1 MAALDQIK
9 TIVVVIMENR
19 SFDHVLGYLSLP
31 QYGGRTDVDGLVN
44 LDTDP
49 RFASEYDQQ
58 IYRPFPMADGRLL
71 HDLPHGRREVAV
83 QLAVSGGTP
92 TMSGFVRAYVEA
104 SHSIVEQ
111 PPPLGYL
118 TPDSVFMSDFLA
130 RNYLVCDRWFA
141 PLPTDTQPN
150 RVMAFTG
157 SATVDDTQTRLIPHR
172 NLVFDWLK
180 RRGVRWRAYHCGF
193 SFFPLF
199 GEFDQILG
207 GNFHSMR
214 QLASDIASDDDDEV
228 PQVIFIEPEYGDSP
242 VHFGFSPNDNHPP
255 DPIGPGEHF
264 LRDVYTALS
273 SSPRWAQ
280 TMLVVIHDEH
290 GGFFDHV
297 APLPVKIPVP
307 AGALYQEPFVTTG
320 VRVPALIASPFVRGG
335 TCYRG
340 NLDHTS
346 LLQLFAEKFAG
357 DRRAYSDD
365 VNRRLDQGIESVSS
379 VLSPQPRRDV
389 PAAPATAVSV
399 TQVLRSTKRLINENQ
414 KALLLAGQKL
424 LAHDRARAIRQFPEL
439 VHLQS

>member
-9 TIVVVIMENR
+9 LIVVVMMENR

-31 QYGGRTDVDGLVN
+31 QYGGRIDIDGLIN
-44 LDTDP
+44 PDTDP
-49 RFASEYDQQ
+49 RFASEYDHQ
-58 IYRPFPMADGRLL
+58 IYRPFPMADGPLP
-71 HDLPHGRREVAV
+71 HDLPHSRREVAV

-92 TMSGFVRAYVEA
+92 TMSGFVQAYVDM

-141 PLPTDTQPN
+141 PLPTDTHPN

-157 SATVDDTQTRLIPHR
+157 SATVDETKSRIIPHR
-172 NLVFDWLK
+172 NLVFDWLT

-199 GEFDQILG
+199 GAFGHILG

-214 QLASDIASDDDDEV
+214 QLASDIDSDADDKV

-242 VHFGFSPNDNHPP
+242 VHFGFVPNDNHPP
-255 DPIGPGEHF
+255 VPIGPGEHF
-264 LRDVYTALS
+264 LRDVYAALT
-273 SSPRWAQ
+273 SSPRWAE
-280 TMLVVIHDEH
+280 TMLIVIHDEH

-297 APLPVKIPVP
+297 APLPVKTRVP
-307 AGALYQEPFVTTG
+307 QSALYQEPFVTTG
-320 VRVPALIASPFVRGG
+320 VRVPALVASPFVPAG
-335 TCYRG
+335 TCYHG
-340 NLDHTS
+340 TLDHTS
-346 LLQLFAEKFAG
+346 VLQLLAEKFAG

-365 VNRRLDQGIESVSS
+365 VNRRIDQGIENLSS
-379 VLSPQPRRDV
+379 VLVAQQRRDV
-389 PAAPATAVSV
+389 PTVPTTVVSV
-399 TQVLRSTKRLINENQ
+399 TQVLRATQPAITENQ
-414 KALLLAGQKL
+414 KALLLAGQQL
-424 LAHDRARAIRQFPEL
+424 LAYDRAGAIRQFPEL
-439 VHLQS
+439 LQVQS

>member
-1 MAALDQIK
+1 
-9 TIVVVIMENR
+9 
-19 SFDHVLGYLSLP
+19 
-31 QYGGRTDVDGLVN
+31 
-44 LDTDP
+44 
-49 RFASEYDQQ
+49 
-58 IYRPFPMADGRLL
+58 
-71 HDLPHGRREVAV
+71 
-83 QLAVSGGTP
+83 
-92 TMSGFVRAYVEA
+92 
-104 SHSIVEQ
+104 
-111 PPPLGYL
+111 
-118 TPDSVFMSDFLA
+118 MSDFLA

-141 PLPTDTQPN
+141 PVPTDTHPN

-157 SATVDDTQTRLIPHR
+157 TATVDETKSRIIPHR
-172 NLVFDWLK
+172 NLVFDWLT

-199 GEFDQILG
+199 GEFGHILG

-214 QLASDIASDDDDEV
+214 QLASDIATDDDDEV
-228 PQVIFIEPEYGDSP
+228 PQVIFIEPEYSDSP

-264 LRDVYTALS
+264 LRDIYTALS

-297 APLPVKIPVP
+297 PPLPMKIPVP
-307 AGALYQEPFVTTG
+307 AGALYQEPFATTG
-320 VRVPALIASPFVRGG
+320 VRVPALIASPFVRAG

-365 VNRRLDQGIESVSS
+365 VNRRLDQGIESASS
-379 VLSPQPRRDV
+379 VLSQEARRDV
-389 PAAPATAVSV
+389 PAAPATAVTV
-399 TQVLRSTKRLINENQ
+399 AQVLQATKPLTNENQ

-424 LAHDRARAIRQFPEL
+424 LAHDRARAIRLFPEL

>member
-1 MAALDQIK
+1 MAVLDQIN
-9 TIVVVIMENR
+9 TIVVVMMENR

-31 QYGGRTDVDGLVN
+31 EYGGRSDVDGLVD
-44 LDTDP
+44 LATDP

-58 IYRPFPMADGRLL
+58 IYRPVPMGDGRLL
-71 HDLPHGRREVAV
+71 HDLPHGRRQVAT
-83 QLAVSGGTP
+83 QLAMSGTTP
-92 TMSGFVRAYVEA
+92 TMSGFVRAYVEEN
-104 SHSIVEQ
+104 HSIVEQ

-118 TPDSVFMSDFLA
+118 TADSVFMSDFLA

-141 PLPTDTQPN
+141 PLPTDTHPN

-157 SATVDDTQTRLIPHR
+157 SATVDDTHSRIIPHR
-172 NLVFDWLK
+172 NLVFDWLTK
-180 RRGVRWRAYHCGF
+180 RGVRWRAYHCGF

-199 GEFDQILG
+199 GEFEHILG
-207 GNFHSMR
+207 GKFHSMR
-214 QLASDIASDDDDEV
+214 QLAADIATDDDNEV
-228 PQVIFIEPEYGDSP
+228 PQVVFIEPEYSDSP
-242 VHFGFSPNDNHPP
+242 VHFGFSPCDNHPP

-264 LRDVYTALS
+264 LRDIYTALS

-297 APLPVKIPVP
+297 APLPVKMPVP
-307 AGALYQEPFVTTG
+307 PGALYQEAFVTTG

-335 TCYRG
+335 ASYHG

-365 VNRRLDQGIESVSS
+365 VNRRIDQGIESASS
-379 VLSPQPRRDV
+379 VLAPQARTDV
-389 PAAPATAVSV
+389 PTAPTKAVTV
-399 TQVLRSTKRLINENQ
+399 AQVLQATKPLINENQ

-424 LAHDRARAIRQFPEL
+424 LAHNRAKAIREFPEL
-439 VHLQS
+439 VHLQA

>member
-1 MAALDQIK
+1 MAALDRIK
-9 TIVVVIMENR
+9 LIVVVMMENR

-31 QYGGRTDVDGLVN
+31 QYGGRIDIDGLIN
-44 LDTDP
+44 PDTDS
-49 RFASEYDQQ
+49 RFANEYDHQ
-58 IYRPFPMADGRLL
+58 IYRPFPMADGPLP
-71 HDLPHGRREVAV
+71 HDLPHSRREVAV

-92 TMSGFVRAYVEA
+92 TMSGFVQAYVDM

-141 PLPTDTQPN
+141 PLPTDTHPN

-157 SATVDDTQTRLIPHR
+157 SATVDETKSRIIPHR
-172 NLVFDWLK
+172 NLVFDWLT

-199 GEFDQILG
+199 GAFGHILG

-214 QLASDIASDDDDEV
+214 QLASDIDSDADDKV

-242 VHFGFSPNDNHPP
+242 VHFGFVPNDNHPP
-255 DPIGPGEHF
+255 VPIGPGEHF
-264 LRDVYTALS
+264 LRDVYAALT
-273 SSPRWAQ
+273 SSPRWAE
-280 TMLVVIHDEH
+280 TMLIVIHDEH

-297 APLPVKIPVP
+297 APLPVKTRVP
-307 AGALYQEPFVTTG
+307 QSALYQEPFVTTG
-320 VRVPALIASPFVRGG
+320 VRVPALVASPFVPAG
-335 TCYRG
+335 TCYHG

-346 LLQLFAEKFAG
+346 VLQLLAEKFAG

-365 VNRRLDQGIESVSS
+365 VNRRIDQGIENLSS
-379 VLSPQPRRDV
+379 VLAPQQRHDV
-389 PAAPATAVSV
+389 PTVPTTAVSV
-399 TQVLRSTKRLINENQ
+399 TQVLRATQPAITENQ
-414 KALLLAGQKL
+414 KSLLLAGQQL
-424 LAHDRARAIRQFPEL
+424 LAYDRAGAIRQFPEL
-439 VHLQS
+439 LHLQS

>member
-19 SFDHVLGYLSLP
+19 SFAHVLGYLSLP
-31 QYGGRTDVDGLVN
+31 RYGGRTDVDGLIN

-49 RFASEYDQQ
+49 RFANEYDQQ
-58 IYRPFPMADGRLL
+58 IYRPFPMADGPLL
-71 HDLPHGRREVAV
+71 HDLPHGRREIAV
-83 QLAVSGGTP
+83 QLAVSGETP
-92 TMSGFVRAYVEA
+92 TMSGFVRAYVDA

-130 RNYLVCDRWFA
+130 RNSLFCARWSA
-141 PLPTDTQPN
+141 PLPADTHPN

-157 SATVDDTQTRLIPHR
+157 TATVDDTQSRIIPHR
-172 NLVFDWLK
+172 NLVFDWLT

-242 VHFGFSPNDNHPP
+242 VHFGFAPNDNHPP
-255 DPIGPGEHF
+255 RPIRPGEHF
-264 LRDVYTALS
+264 LRDIYVALS

-297 APLPVKIPVP
+297 PPLPVKIPVP
-307 AGALYQEPFVTTG
+307 VGALYQEPFVTTG

-335 TCYRG
+335 GCYRG

-346 LLQLFAEKFAG
+346 LLQLLAEKFAG
-357 DRRAYSDD
+357 DRRAYSGD
-365 VNRRLDQGIESVSS
+365 VKRRSDHGVESASS
-379 VLSPQPRRDV
+379 VLSPPARRGGPTA
-389 PAAPATAVSV
+389 PAARGSV
-399 TQVLRSTKRLINENQ
+399 TPVLRATKPVINENQ

-424 LAHDRARAIRQFPEL
+424 LAHDRLRAIRQFPEL